1 MTQQIFEKI
10 LDENDITWNDIV
22 TLTVINPKYVK
33 GIFNWSRQP
42 KTISFNGAL
51 GYHRND
57 EYVSIMVLIDDE
69 CTDLTFSFDEVIS
82 IRKNKNY
89 ETRR

>member
-1 MTQQIFEKI
+1 MTQQIFEKV
-10 LDENDITWNDIV
+10 LEENHITWNDIV

-57 EYVSIMVLIDDE
+57 EYISIIVLINDE

-82 IRKNKNY
+82 IRK
-89 ETRR
+89 

>member
-10 LDENDITWNDIV
+10 LEENHITWNDIV

-33 GIFNWSRQP
+33 GIFNWSKQP

-51 GYHRND
+51 GYHKND
-57 EYVSIMVLIDDE
+57 EYVSIMVAINDE
-69 CTDLTFSFDEVIS
+69 STDLKFSFDEVIS
-82 IRKNKNY
+82 IRKN
-89 ETRR
+89 